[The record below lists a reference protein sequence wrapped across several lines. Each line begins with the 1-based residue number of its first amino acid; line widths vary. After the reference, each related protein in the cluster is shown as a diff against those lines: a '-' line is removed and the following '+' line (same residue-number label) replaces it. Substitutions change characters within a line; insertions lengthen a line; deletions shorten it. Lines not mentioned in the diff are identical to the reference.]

1 MEINYFASLYSY
13 VLSEFS
19 IEGNARLTQIGNY
32 YLYTDYNTKIDSCVM
47 KNRQMVILG
56 DIVNVYDGSSKDIS
70 RTILLRGNDINSI
83 IECEREYG
91 GKYIIFYI
99 NGGCYM

>member
-32 YLYTDYNTKIDSCVM
+32 YLYTDYNTKIHSCVM

-56 DIVNVYDGSSKDIS
+56 DIVNVYDGSSKDLS
-70 RTILLRGNDINSI
+70 STILLRGNDINSI
-83 IECEREYG
+83 I
-91 GKYIIFYI
+91 
-99 NGGCYM
+99 